1 MNLPRINCG
10 KKKFIVRY
18 SDYCF
23 STGGCMESLF
33 VYGTLGPGRPNAHI
47 LEKIGGT
54 WREGHVAGSLIN
66 EGWAAEM
73 GYPGIILDNSGNR
86 VQGFLFTSDNLQHHW
101 DVLDEFEG
109 SQYERVPVKVTMS
122 DGETASSYIYMLKK

>member
-1 MNLPRINCG
+1 
-10 KKKFIVRY
+10 
-18 SDYCF
+18 
-23 STGGCMESLF
+23 MESLF

-73 GYPGIILDNSGNR
+73 GYPGIILDNSGIR

>member
-1 MNLPRINCG
+1 
-10 KKKFIVRY
+10 
-18 SDYCF
+18 
-23 STGGCMESLF
+23 MESLF

-66 EGWAAEM
+66 KGWGAEM

-86 VQGFLFTSDNLQHHW
+86 VQGFLFISENLQRHW
-101 DVLDEFEG
+101 QVLDEFEG
-109 SQYERVPVKVTMS
+109 TQYERVPVKVTK
-122 DGETASSYIYMLKK
+122 DNGETVSSCIYMLKK

>member
-1 MNLPRINCG
+1 
-10 KKKFIVRY
+10 
-18 SDYCF
+18 
-23 STGGCMESLF
+23 MESLF

-54 WREGHVAGSLIN
+54 WREGHVAGSLIH
-66 EGWAAEM
+66 EGWGAEM

-86 VQGFLFTSDNLQHHW
+86 VQGFLFTSENLQCHW

-109 SQYERVPVKVTMS
+109 SQYERVPVKVTTD
-122 DGETASSYIYMLKK
+122 DGETVISCIYMLRQ